1 MDKGMKSLRK
11 FSFIKPRY
19 IIIFGLVIS
28 LIMIVSSYIEFS
40 ENKHEIYHMLDEHA
54 NSIIYALDKSS
65 VNTVIADKE
74 MENILTR
81 HLLGVAYNVARLDS
95 VSRLSHSLLVRIADE
110 NEVFRINV
118 FNRNGEKEFSNYIPD
133 STHKMEYGKYSP
145 HDFID
150 SVISGDKR
158 EIIIGLKSAR
168 MEKGM
173 RFAVA
178 VSRANSKGAIVVN
191 LDAESFLEFRRKIGF
206 EKTITDIGK
215 KSGIEYIVLQNDKEI
230 ITSDKKYTTLSVFK
244 DDKFLQEAFG
254 KDSAISRINE
264 FENRSVFEIVKPFI
278 VENDKLGLF
287 RIGLSMEEINQLESK
302 MLWRGAVISLVIIVI
317 TLIVIAVLVSNQ
329 NYKMV
334 SEEFNK
340 IQTFT
345 GEILA
350 NMTQA
355 VITVN
360 RNDEIEIFN
369 KKAEEFF
376 GFKSEIVTGRK
387 YNQVFESNKDFFNLI
402 ENKKNVKNFEVK
414 LKADGKEELI
424 LSVNSTIIKD
434 KDNKIIA
441 FNLVIDDITDLRN
454 NEKQRQLNEKLIAMG
469 ELASGVAHEV
479 RNPLNSINMIAQRF
493 EKEYSDKL
501 QSDEFKT
508 LSNVLK
514 TESSRVNNI
523 IEQFL
528 RFARPSKL
536 NITEIKSP
544 DFLDEIKS
552 ICEIFAKDKN
562 ISLEFQ
568 QEKPVNLKIDAEQM
582 KQVFINL
589 IQNSVDASEK
599 DGIISVSFNI
609 KNNKNVFEISDSG
622 SGISEENLSKIFDL
636 YYTTKSKG
644 TGLGLS
650 IVQQI
655 ISQHGGNIFVESK
668 EGSGTKFTIELPNK
682 KI

>member
-1 MDKGMKSLRK
+1 MKDLRR

-28 LIMIVSSYIEFS
+28 LVMIISSYIEFI

-54 NSIIYALDKSS
+54 NSIIYSIDKSS
-65 VNTVIADKE
+65 KNTVIAD
-74 MENILTR
+74 MEIENLLTT

-95 VSRLSHSLLVRIADE
+95 VSGLSHNLLVRIAEE
-110 NEVFRINV
+110 NDVYRINV
-118 FNRNGEKEFSNYIPD
+118 FNNKVEKEFSNFVPNSVYHQEP
-133 STHKMEYGKYSP
+133 SKYSP

-150 SVISGDKR
+150 SVISGNKK

-173 RFAVA
+173 RYAVA
-178 VSRANSKGAIVVN
+178 VARAYKKGAIVVN

-215 KSGIEYIVLQNDKEI
+215 KSGIEYITLQDEKEI
-230 ITSDKKYTTLSVFK
+230 IASSKKLSGLSGLNEDSFLK
-244 DDKFLQEAFG
+244 DALL
-254 KDSAISRINE
+254 KDSAVSRINK
-264 FENRSVFEIVKPFI
+264 FEEKNIYEIVKPFI
-278 VENDKLGLF
+278 VEGEKIGLF
-287 RIGLSMEEINQLESK
+287 RVGLSMEEINQLESK
-302 MLWRGAVISLVIIVI
+302 MLWRGLILSLVIIVI
-317 TLIVIAVLVSNQ
+317 ILIVIAVIVSNQ

-355 VITVN
+355 VITIN
-360 RNDEIEIFN
+360 NKNEIEIFN
-369 KKAEEFF
+369 KKAEEIF
-376 GFKSEIVTGRK
+376 GIKQSFASGKNFNEIFGTCREIIDII
-387 YNQVFESNKDFFNLI
+387 Q
-402 ENKKNVKNFEVK
+402 NKKIVKNMEISCSAGGREGYIFN
-414 LKADGKEELI
+414 I
-424 LSVNSTIIKD
+424 NTNIIKD
-434 KDNKIIA
+434 SEDKITA
-441 FNLVIDDITDLRN
+441 FNIVIDDVTETRN
-454 NEKQRQLNEKLIAMG
+454 FEKQNQLNEKLIAMG

-493 EKEYSDKL
+493 EKEYSNEIKSED
-501 QSDEFKT
+501 FNT

-528 RFARPSKL
+528 RFARPPKL
-536 NITEIKSP
+536 NISVISSVG
-544 DFLDEIKS
+544 FMNQIKS
-552 ICEIFAKDKN
+552 ICEISAKEKNVN
-562 ISLEFQ
+562 IS
-568 QEKPVNLKIDAEQM
+568 VNAETDFLLSVDTEQM
-582 KQVFINL
+582 KQVLINL
-589 IQNSVDASEK
+589 FQNALDAVGT
-599 DGIISVSFNI
+599 DGKIIINL
-609 KNNKNVFEISDSG
+609 KNKNKKNIFEVSDNG
-622 SGISEENLSKIFDL
+622 EGIPEENLNKIFNL
-636 YYTTKSKG
+636 YFTTKTGG

-655 ISQHGGNIFVESK
+655 ISRHGGNIRVES
-668 EGSGTKFTIELPNK
+668 GNGPGTKFTIELPNK
-682 KI
+682 KL